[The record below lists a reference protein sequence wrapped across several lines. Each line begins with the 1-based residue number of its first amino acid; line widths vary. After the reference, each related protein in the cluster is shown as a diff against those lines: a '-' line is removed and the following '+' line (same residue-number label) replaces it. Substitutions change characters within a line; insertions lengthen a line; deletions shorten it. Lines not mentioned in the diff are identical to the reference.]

1 MTPRGR
7 AFLSTIAL
15 FPLLSGGFFG
25 LVAGLLALR
34 SGTIGRATA
43 IGVLV
48 GGVFFAANAITM
60 CVVQSKARAA
70 RPRHLASAPTRPRA
84 EARVS

>member
-1 MTPRGR
+1 MTRSGR

-15 FPLLSGGFFG
+15 FPVVSGGFFG
-25 LVAGLLALR
+25 LVAALLALR

-48 GGVFFAANAITM
+48 GGVFFAANAIAM
-60 CVVQSKARAA
+60 CVVQSKARA